1 MSELYFLYGPPGSG
15 KSTLGNELAERLDL
29 PFLDLDLEI
38 QSQAGQSISSIFET
52 QGETGFREL
61 ETECLKTL
69 LQKKRGLVAL
79 GGGTLL
85 EESNRRLVEAAGPV
99 LCLNA
104 HPQTLL
110 DRLQKQAGTRP
121 LLGSREEMLARLT
134 ALLEKRAD
142 HYASFPLQIDTTSNV
157 SNGDAIQQA
166 QLHLGAFRVTGMGK
180 DYDVRVRSGGLDA
193 LGEMMQARGLSGP
206 VLIACDGNIVSLYAE
221 RAAASLRNSGYS
233 VTVAEVTPGEANKT
247 MQTVGI
253 IWQACLA
260 GGVER
265 SGTILALGGGVTGDL
280 TGFAA
285 STYLRGVRWV
295 AVPTTLLAMVD
306 ASLGGKTGADLPQ
319 GKNLVGAFHPPAL
332 VVADPKLLE
341 SLPEVELRNGLA
353 EVVKHGI
360 LADPGLFDLCAR
372 GWDALQTGSW
382 FDLVRRAMA
391 VKVGYIQADP
401 YEQGVRAALNLGHT
415 VGHAL
420 ELVSDYTIRHGEA
433 VAMGMVIETRLAE
446 QMELAQAGLS
456 HQIAMVLTG
465 LGLPTKIPAKIDR
478 SRLAPVMLRDKKKA
492 GGQVH
497 FALPV
502 SIGQV
507 QTGVAIDIDAI
518 DWTEVT

>member
-1 MSELYFLYGPPGSG
+1 
-15 KSTLGNELAERLDL
+15 
-29 PFLDLDLEI
+29 
-38 QSQAGQSISSIFET
+38 
-52 QGETGFREL
+52 
-61 ETECLKTL
+61 
-69 LQKKRGLVAL
+69 
-79 GGGTLL
+79 
-85 EESNRRLVEAAGPV
+85 
-99 LCLNA
+99 
-104 HPQTLL
+104 
-110 DRLQKQAGTRP
+110 
-121 LLGSREEMLARLT
+121 
-134 ALLEKRAD
+134 
-142 HYASFPLQIDTTSNV
+142 
-157 SNGDAIQQA
+157 
-166 QLHLGAFRVTGMGK
+166 
-180 DYDVRVRSGGLDA
+180 LDA

-247 MQTVGI
+247 MQTVGDL
-253 IWQACLA
+253 WQACLA

-265 SGTILALGGGVTGDL
+265 SGTIVALGGGVTGDL

-332 VVADPKLLE
+332 VVADPNLLE

-433 VAMGMVIETRLAE
+433 VAMGMVIETHLAE